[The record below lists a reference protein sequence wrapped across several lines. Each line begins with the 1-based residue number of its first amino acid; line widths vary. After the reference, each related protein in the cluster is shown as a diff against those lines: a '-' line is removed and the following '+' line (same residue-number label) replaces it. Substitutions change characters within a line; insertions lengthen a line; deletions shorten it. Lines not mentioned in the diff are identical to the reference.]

1 MLLPWHLSEKYKGA
15 STMIRIIKKDT
26 FGASTMS
33 SRLKKEL
40 ICHKT
45 FWCFYHE
52 FRTQKRFSLIYIF
65 GASTMSSRL
74 KKDLFYDFLLYCY
87 SSQNWNSR
95 TGEVKIHNLKN
106 YIFSRQENRKYSF
119 IADRTF
125 RKTLFCALE
134 PRVHSRQ
141 LLNSRVKCKMLL
153 R

>member
-1 MLLPWHLSEKYKGA
+1 MCNCTLECVQLLNSDFSSIKNGWLKCHYYCINTISLRKRHCCDREIFIAIAVIITWIRKYWEVLLPWHLSEKYKGA

-40 ICHKT
+40 LYHKT

-74 KKDLFYDFLLYCY
+74 KKDSFYDFLL
-87 SSQNWNSR
+87 
-95 TGEVKIHNLKN
+95 
-106 YIFSRQENRKYSF
+106 
-119 IADRTF
+119 
-125 RKTLFCALE
+125 
-134 PRVHSRQ
+134 
-141 LLNSRVKCKMLL
+141 
-153 R
+153 